1 MHLCVMK
8 QIFDGIFSRY
18 EIMLYTS
25 QDISSRGIRYAY
37 VLGIYKEKYIYIHIY
52 IMLIYLSVS

>member
-1 MHLCVMK
+1 MHRCVMK

-37 VLGIYKEKYIYIHIY
+37 VLGIYKEKYIYIYIY
-52 IMLIYLSVS
+52 I